1 MAITLTVTP
10 VAANSISAV
19 YSGAATGGAS
29 IYYGANTVDTTDAT
43 AIDTAIA
50 NHDLTLAGTGTT
62 ASKTVAVIGLAAETL
77 YKIVAKDADG
87 FAVQTATTLKA
98 KDIIPGD
105 DIKNLLETT
114 TSNVTYTN
122 QTANMALETGKY
134 VSVLVV
140 QTPTPVTDAI
150 VAGWL
155 DNTDA
160 SFQIT
165 AGSNVTLPVITGLT
179 PTIRVTSGV
188 TYNNN

>member
-1 MAITLTVTP
+1 MAIALTVTP

-19 YSGAATGGAS
+19 YSGAASGGAS
-29 IYYGANTVDTTDAT
+29 VYYGANTVDTTDVT
-43 AIDTAIA
+43 AVETAIA

-165 AGSNVTLPVITGLT
+165 AGSSVTLPVITGLT